1 MLTDGLV
8 FSLPAVQEPALLLL
22 QQVLEPLELV
32 DVEGLEPDQLLP
44 HDQSHLL
51 SRVHTGMPGKPTEQG
66 LFGRVLETDPPQ
78 RVWGPLGFDP

>member
-1 MLTDGLV
+1 ML
-8 FSLPAVQEPALLLL
+8 SLPAVQEAALLLL

-51 SRVHTGMPGKPTEQG
+51 GRVHTSMPGKPENRG
-66 LFGRVLETDPPQ
+66 CLGESLEIDPPPK
-78 RVWGPLGFDP
+78 VWEPLEVDP